1 MSQPGTKDQWTYF
14 GLWSAKDVQRVSQLL
29 TSLGARF
36 EIDEVQTD
44 QGDLEHWCAWDPTAA
59 DPNTGYHL
67 WIHINDLSKVGEK
80 VVGMFSERKFVAR

>member
-29 TSLGARF
+29 TSLDARF

-44 QGDLEHWCAWDPTAA
+44 QGDLERWCAWDPTSRTMDYSWRYASMGRTFHRMA
-59 DPNTGYHL
+59 PAG
-67 WIHINDLSKVGEK
+67 SGS
-80 VVGMFSERKFVAR
+80 G